1 MNLSARQPLI
11 ILTAVLLAA
20 IGFGGKAS
28 AQVKVRVALDSAYI
42 EMGRTTPLHVEV
54 TGIIDETGG
63 IMLPDTLWREVEV
76 AKVGEPLLT
85 DLGNGNKELRQ
96 EVILQAFDSGLYTL
110 PPVLFVQD
118 GQVTESNRPALKVMP
133 VAIDSL
139 ATIHDYYDAQNPPRH
154 FFDFL
159 PDWMTDYGVWILLTL
174 LVIGAALYIY
184 FKWIKQGRI
193 PLVPAKKPIPPYE
206 LAMQRLETLRA
217 ENLCDKG
224 QEKEYYTRLTDIL
237 RNYLDTRFGINAM
250 EMTSSQILKSLRS
263 NEETRMPEKYMS
275 RVLEIADFVKFAK
288 ARPLPEDNAASFRSA
303 LQFVEDTKPLQPEPE
318 SEANGASAAT
328 DNKPKETV

>member
-11 ILTAVLLAA
+11 LLTAILLAA
-20 IGFGGKAS
+20 IGAGGAAT

-54 TGIIDETGG
+54 TGKIDETGG

-76 AKVGEPLLT
+76 AKVGEPLVT

-139 ATIHDYYDAQNPPRH
+139 STIHDYYDAQNPPRH

-159 PDWMTDYGVWILLTL
+159 PDWMTD
-174 LVIGAALYIY
+174 
-184 FKWIKQGRI
+184 
-193 PLVPAKKPIPPYE
+193 
-206 LAMQRLETLRA
+206 
-217 ENLCDKG
+217 
-224 QEKEYYTRLTDIL
+224 
-237 RNYLDTRFGINAM
+237 
-250 EMTSSQILKSLRS
+250 
-263 NEETRMPEKYMS
+263 
-275 RVLEIADFVKFAK
+275 
-288 ARPLPEDNAASFRSA
+288 
-303 LQFVEDTKPLQPEPE
+303 
-318 SEANGASAAT
+318 
-328 DNKPKETV
+328 

>member
-11 ILTAVLLAA
+11 LLTAILLAA
-20 IGFGGKAS
+20 IGAGGAAT

-54 TGIIDETGG
+54 TGKIDETGG

-76 AKVGEPLLT
+76 AKVGEPLVT

-139 ATIHDYYDAQNPPRH
+139 STIHDYYDAQNPPRH

-159 PDWMTDYGVWILLTL
+159 PDWMTDYGLWILLAL

-184 FKWIKQGRI
+184 FKWIKQGRL
-193 PLVPAKKPIPPYE
+193 PLVPAKKPVPPYE
-206 LAMQRLETLRA
+206 LAMQRLETLRT

-237 RNYLDTRFGINAM
+237 RSYLDTRFGINAM
-250 EMTSSQILKSLRS
+250 EMTSSQIVKSLRN

-275 RVLEIADFVKFAK
+275 RVLEIADFLKFAK

-303 LQFVEDTKPLQPEPE
+303 LQFVEDTKPLP
-318 SEANGASAAT
+318 T
-328 DNKPKETV
+328 DTEKDTAEDIK

>member
-11 ILTAVLLAA
+11 LLTAILLAA
-20 IGFGGKAS
+20 IGAGGAAT

-54 TGIIDETGG
+54 TGKIDETGG

-76 AKVGEPLLT
+76 AKVGEPLVT

-139 ATIHDYYDAQNPPRH
+139 STIHDYYDAQNPPRH

-159 PDWMTDYGVWILLTL
+159 PDWMTDYGLWILLAL

-184 FKWIKQGRI
+184 FKWIKQGRL
-193 PLVPAKKPIPPYE
+193 PLVPAKKPVPPYE

-237 RNYLDTRFGINAM
+237 RSYLDTRFGINAM
-250 EMTSSQILKSLRS
+250 EMTSSQIVKSLRN

-275 RVLEIADFVKFAK
+275 RVLRKVCQGTAAPRGQRRIIPFGPAVCRGHKTPAD
-288 ARPLPEDNAASFRSA
+288 RHRERYSRRH
-303 LQFVEDTKPLQPEPE
+303 QII
-318 SEANGASAAT
+318 
-328 DNKPKETV
+328 